1 MWFVLSLGIAWG
13 YWNIPGFQYWKAKFT
28 TMEILLKCM
37 LTHYCMFIFNSL
49 KESMMYHFV
58 CVIPYKKRDESSEG
72 AYLMGGFYGKHYT
85 NGSACDSIIKI
96 ICHCTKKGIN
106 CKRESSLVICPVFND
121 SGFCAVKTDT
131 FSGKAH
137 FRPEFLKAL
146 LMFHA
151 NQGEWEAE
159 LTGAFYPAYSCLPA
173 LDITSEN
180 RTNGV
185 LSQGI

>member
-1 MWFVLSLGIAWG
+1 
-13 YWNIPGFQYWKAKFT
+13 
-28 TMEILLKCM
+28 
-37 LTHYCMFIFNSL
+37 MFIFNSL

-173 LDITSEN
+173 LDITSKN

-185 LSQGI
+185 LSQGIQ